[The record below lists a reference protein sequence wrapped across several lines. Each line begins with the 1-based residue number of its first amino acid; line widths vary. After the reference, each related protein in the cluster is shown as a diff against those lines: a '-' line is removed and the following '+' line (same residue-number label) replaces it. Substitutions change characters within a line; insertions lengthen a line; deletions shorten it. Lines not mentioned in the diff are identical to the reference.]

1 MKKIAFF
8 MTIILLLGLCACT
21 QAPTPTDPSDATPA
35 QTTETPTETPTEAP
49 TQPAGPQ
56 VTDMVGAWQRTFTEV
71 EGDRT
76 ENTKATITIEGASRD
91 TLTITYKDKEFPDD
105 NFKEKALTVKEGEI
119 YPDCGNDSWYAQ
131 VASTGKV
138 AYFVTL
144 LEDGTLMLQCSFDFD
159 GQPMVSYQWF
169 ARSE

>member
-21 QAPTPTDPSDATPA
+21 QAPAPTDPSDATPA

-91 TLTITYKDKEFPDD
+91 ILTITYKDKEGRDGFMIVNYTEPSAGLKNKVELQFNDCTHAIVVKKGKQ
-105 NFKEKALTVKEGEI
+105 KEVKAKNGKISFTMDAGEG
-119 YPDCGNDSWYAQ
+119 
-131 VASTGKV
+131 
-138 AYFVTL
+138 YFVIPL
-144 LEDGTLMLQCSFDFD
+144 K
-159 GQPMVSYQWF
+159 
-169 ARSE
+169 